1 MSAVRKVFFILF
13 FALVWDLGAGTVIY
27 RSKPGI
33 PLECSDTL
41 RRFDRFLK
49 EHFLKSPYSKGVLT
63 IEITGTASPSR
74 VLSKEEFLVNRAELE
89 RMELKLLAE
98 VGGAILHARG
108 KAPEKFVLPYFLC
121 GAFRHRERSTA
132 AEGRFLGNNRK
143 LRSVTAL
150 LRSGARPPLKELL
163 DLNAPGNSPIE
174 EEWFDDSSRLIL
186 ELIRRQGIRCTVEQ
200 LASEAEKCV
209 DSSSSVEDLV
219 PFIWNNFNPLPPE
232 LVRLELDTMLK
243 VEIPPIPENPLPAP
257 RKKESPSK
265 VKKLIIPQGASALPK
280 KSYIQKKPAPQKS
293 EAVPKETP
301 GEPPEKTSEAAPEKK
316 SSETVHASLLPQ
328 KLRQHPLRD
337 QVCREFARA
346 VMSRS
351 GRLPAPLRPALRQLH
366 DAALQLG
373 RNDSAAALFAE
384 SLSKLEKS
392 CELHK
397 ARARFLDE
405 EEKAAPCQ
413 KLLYRYPLRTNSLSG
428 ELLSPEGRLFLE
440 HAESAYSGI

>member
-1 MSAVRKVFFILF
+1 
-13 FALVWDLGAGTVIY
+13 
-27 RSKPGI
+27 
-33 PLECSDTL
+33 
-41 RRFDRFLK
+41 
-49 EHFLKSPYSKGVLT
+49 
-63 IEITGTASPSR
+63 
-74 VLSKEEFLVNRAELE
+74 
-89 RMELKLLAE
+89 
-98 VGGAILHARG
+98 
-108 KAPEKFVLPYFLC
+108 
-121 GAFRHRERSTA
+121 
-132 AEGRFLGNNRK
+132 
-143 LRSVTAL
+143 
-150 LRSGARPPLKELL
+150 
-163 DLNAPGNSPIE
+163 
-174 EEWFDDSSRLIL
+174 
-186 ELIRRQGIRCTVEQ
+186 
-200 LASEAEKCV
+200 
-209 DSSSSVEDLV
+209 
-219 PFIWNNFNPLPPE
+219 
-232 LVRLELDTMLK
+232 MLK
-243 VEIPPIPENPLPAP
+243 VEIPPIPENPLPVP
-257 RKKESPSK
+257 RKKETPAR
-265 VKKLIIPQGASALPK
+265 VKKQIIPQGASALPK
-280 KSYIQKKPAPQKS
+280 KSYVQKKPAPQKS
-293 EAVPKETP
+293 EDVPKAAPEAT
-301 GEPPEKTSEAAPEKK
+301 PEKTSEGTPEKK

-351 GRLPAPLRPALRQLH
+351 SRLPAPLRPALRQLH